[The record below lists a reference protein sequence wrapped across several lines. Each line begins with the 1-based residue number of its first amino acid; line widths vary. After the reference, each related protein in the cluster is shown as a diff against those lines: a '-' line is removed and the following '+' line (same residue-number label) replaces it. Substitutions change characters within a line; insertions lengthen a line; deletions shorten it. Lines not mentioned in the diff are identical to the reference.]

1 MGRYEYDIFIS
12 FKNSTQSGGNTPDRE
27 VAERFYKS
35 FVAKGMR
42 VFFSNATL
50 PNLGADRFMLE
61 LETALEAAR
70 TLLLVFS
77 DGEYLRDGWVRKE
90 WTTFMNLALA
100 DKSGERRIFLYSLDG
115 TVGKPP
121 VFLREYECFTSFEHA
136 VSHISNERHDA
147 QAPQPFGTRDFF
159 NAYWGILGSHDPCAA
174 VERFARSAQAQ
185 ALDNFPV
192 YRIRQALKR
201 NGRVCGGDV
210 QELRRHAEDGN
221 TMAAHLL
228 AMHHRD
234 VRHLDLPFS
243 QALRRDAYKHF
254 LQRMGCGI
262 DETASAGH
270 EISLV
275 VWQEKPEYNGAF
287 SMAEMMADVLS
298 AYGISCAFRVVQ
310 QPEGV
315 RARDLADNDS
325 RRVLAF
331 FSEHFFDR
339 DAGFM
344 DWLVARKERL
354 LLGMNAF
361 SAELIPPP
369 LRGCF
374 TFDGSDAG
382 ITLACRELLGS

>member
-1 MGRYEYDIFIS
+1 MGHYDYDIFIS
-12 FKNSTQSGGNTPDRE
+12 FKNSTETGGDTPDKE
-27 VAERFYKS
+27 VAARFYQS
-35 FVAKGMR
+35 FASRGLR

-50 PNLGADRFMLE
+50 QERGADNFMLE
-61 LETALEAAR
+61 LEKALEAAR

-77 DGEYLRDGWVRKE
+77 DNEYLRDGWVRKE
-90 WTTFMNLALA
+90 WATFMNLALA
-100 DKSGERRIFLYSLDG
+100 DKGGERRIFLYSMDG

-121 VFLREYECFTSFEHA
+121 VFLREYECFTNFEKA
-136 VSHISNERHDA
+136 LSHISNKRYVTHA
-147 QAPQPFGTRDFF
+147 RQPFGKREIF
-159 NAYWGILGSHDPCAA
+159 NTYWGILGSHDPCAA
-174 VERFARSAQAQ
+174 VQKFASSAQVLQ
-185 ALDNFPV
+185 NFPV
-192 YRIRQALKR
+192 YRIRQALRR
-201 NGRVCGGDV
+201 NDRVGAGDL
-210 QELRRHAEDGN
+210 QELRRHAEEGN

-228 AMHHRD
+228 AMYHRD
-234 VRHLDLPFS
+234 VRHLDLSFS
-243 QALRRDAYKHF
+243 QQLRRSAHEHF
-254 LQRMGCGI
+254 IRRMGCEV
-262 DETASAGH
+262 DETADAGH

-298 AYGISCAFRVVQ
+298 AYGISYAFRVVQ
-310 QPEGV
+310 QPLD
-315 RARDLADNDS
+315 ARPHELADNAS

-344 DWLVARKERL
+344 DWLIARKERL

-361 SAELIPPP
+361 SDELIPPP